1 MKYLLIIFF
10 SVQLIAQPF
19 EEQVLKYLQKEF
31 PEYQKI
37 EIQLNQNF
45 SSDDKIEIDYT
56 RNINLSKGIVFIPVI
71 ATKGKKTSA
80 SVVSIKVQL
89 FKNLLVANKDYEKKE
104 LLNISGFEEKVLDVT
119 RLNGNPVSVDF
130 AVLNYRAKTFIKKG
144 EILFEEKIEKIPLIS
159 SGDKVSA
166 EVRNGNV
173 IVKTDAFA
181 RQQGGA
187 GDMIEF
193 ISSSNKIFKARII
206 DATKVVVE

>member
-1 MKYLLIIFF
+1 MKYLLIILF
-10 SVQLIAQPF
+10 SAQLFAQSF
-19 EEQVLKYLQKEF
+19 EEQALTYLQKEF

-37 EIQLNQNF
+37 VIELQQNF

-56 RNINLSKGIVFIPVI
+56 RSINLSKGVAFIPVI

-80 SVVSIKVQL
+80 SVVSVKVQL
-89 FKNLLVANKDYEKKE
+89 LKKLLVANKDYSRKE
-104 LLNISGFEEKVLDVT
+104 LLNISGFEEKTLDVT
-119 RLNGNPVSVDF
+119 RLNGNPVNIDF

-159 SGDKVSA
+159 SGDKVFA

-173 IVKTDAFA
+173 IVKTEAFA

-193 ISSSNKIFKARII
+193 VSSSNKIFKARII